1 MLSDHLV
8 RRGPGNQTDIMTTT
22 RSSNPTPS
30 RNSSRTSS
38 GVPGRTQDARGT
50 SKDHPE
56 ASELEVLE
64 AASLDPRHLA
74 AAYERAGAVHLRG
87 VLSEEE
93 VRELRKAFTEHI
105 ETDGTGGAF
114 DEIAEDD
121 PLHAYPRMIQPHRDD
136 HQPGRL
142 ARRWLLEQRVMGRVI
157 EAVGPVWAAQ
167 SMFYFKPAGARGQA
181 MHQDNYFLQ
190 SHPETCVAAWIAVDD
205 CDAENGALGVVPG
218 THRYEIECPEEADA
232 SESFTSI
239 TVRIPEHLGV
249 VQTDMKAGDMLIFH
263 GSLVHGS
270 RPNTSADRFRR
281 SLIFHYIPEGSHEV
295 AASYQPLLDAA
306 GDEVTI
312 ENSEYG
318 GQCGEG
324 WVPLNH

>member
-1 MLSDHLV
+1 MCPPSDHLV
-8 RRGPGNQTDIMTTT
+8 RRGPGNQTDSMTTT
-22 RSSNPTPS
+22 QHTTQNTPVGPPDVS
-30 RNSSRTSS
+30 EVT
-38 GVPGRTQDARGT
+38 GLQLLDG
-50 SKDHPE
+50 
-56 ASELEVLE
+56 ASP
-64 AASLDPRHLA
+64 DPRQLA
-74 AAYERAGAVHLRG
+74 DAYERNGAVHLRG
-87 VLSEEE
+87 VLSDEE
-93 VRELRKAFTEHI
+93 VRELRDVFTGHI
-105 ETDGTGGAF
+105 ETDGSGGAF
-114 DEIAEDD
+114 DETGEDD

-249 VQTDMKAGDMLIFH
+249 VQTDMKVGDMLIFH

>member
-1 MLSDHLV
+1 M
-8 RRGPGNQTDIMTTT
+8 
-22 RSSNPTPS
+22 
-30 RNSSRTSS
+30 
-38 GVPGRTQDARGT
+38 
-50 SKDHPE
+50 
-56 ASELEVLE
+56 LE

-121 PLHAYPRMIQPHRDD
+121 PLHAYPRMIQPHRND
-136 HQPGRL
+136 HGPGRL
-142 ARRWLLEQRVMGRVI
+142 ARRWLLEQRVMGRVR

-167 SMFYFKPAGARGQA
+167 SMFYFKPPGARGQA

-190 SHPETCVAAWIAVDD
+190 SHPETCIAAWIAVDD
-205 CDAENGALGVVPG
+205 CDADNGALGVVPG

-232 SESFTSI
+232 TESFTTI
-239 TVRIPEHLGV
+239 TVSIPEHLSV
-249 VQTDMKAGDMLIFH
+249 TQTRMRAGDMLIFH

-270 RPNTSADRFRR
+270 KPNTTADRFRR
-281 SLIFHYIPEGSHEV
+281 SLIFHYIPEGSREV
-295 AASYQPLLDAA
+295 AATYQPLLDADGA
-306 GDEVTI
+306 EVRI
-312 ENSEYG
+312 DASEYG

-324 WVPLNH
+324 WVARNH